1 MPDLMK
7 PGIFFYPVFLVLL
20 LVQNDKGSYH
30 TRHPSAEGE
39 EECDEDGTATFVKYC
54 QRGEYDG

>member
-1 MPDLMK
+1 MK